1 MISIIAIVME
11 ALFFLA
17 LINPVSKVVVVNML
31 PKKIQ
36 KNGIVRLIM
45 KSNLIALAMLI
56 LFAFAG
62 KFILQDFFQID
73 INALRIAGGIVL
85 TVMGF
90 RALDRG
96 LFFNLD
102 DDGSISEMAIV
113 PLASPMIAGPATI
126 AATIL
131 KASILSPLYVSFALI
146 IAIGINALISLFSL
160 NIKRALDRYNLMG
173 AIIRITGLF
182 VMSMGIHMI
191 ISAVKTYF
199 GF

>member
-1 MISIIAIVME
+1 
-11 ALFFLA
+11 
-17 LINPVSKVVVVNML
+17 
-31 PKKIQ
+31 
-36 KNGIVRLIM
+36 
-45 KSNLIALAMLI
+45 
-56 LFAFAG
+56 
-62 KFILQDFFQID
+62 
-73 INALRIAGGIVL
+73 
-85 TVMGF
+85 
-90 RALDRG
+90 
-96 LFFNLD
+96 
-102 DDGSISEMAIV
+102 V